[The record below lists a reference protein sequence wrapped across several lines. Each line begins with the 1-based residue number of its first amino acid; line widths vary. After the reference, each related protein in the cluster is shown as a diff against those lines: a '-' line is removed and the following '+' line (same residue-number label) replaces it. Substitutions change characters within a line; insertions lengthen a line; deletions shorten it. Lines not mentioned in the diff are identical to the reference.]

1 MNLTQ
6 TISKMLQR
14 EVTEEQAKTFALE
27 QFGTLSAYLRQLD
40 IECSKPIFI
49 AFGENLISDLEEE
62 RYKSVSNRIKKNDG
76 DVIGWNPRKDNI
88 EELFQHLK
96 GNTNFVEI
104 SAKTLKKIN
113 KKL

>member
-6 TISKMLQR
+6 TVSKILNR
-14 EVTEEQAKTFALE
+14 EVTEEGAKTFALE

-40 IECSKPIFI
+40 VECSNPIFI
-49 AFGENLISDLEEE
+49 AFGENLVNDLEEQDYE
-62 RYKSVSNRIKKNDG
+62 SASNRIKINDG
-76 DVIGWNPRKDNI
+76 DIIGWNPRKDNI
-88 EELFQHLK
+88 EELFQHLR
-96 GNTNFVEI
+96 GNTNFIEI

>member
-1 MNLTQ
+1 MNLIQ
-6 TISKMLQR
+6 TVSTILQR
-14 EVTEEQAKTFALE
+14 EVTEEEAKTFALE

-40 IECSKPIFI
+40 VENSKPIFI
-49 AFGENLISDLEEE
+49 VFGENLVNDIIEQDYTSA
-62 RYKSVSNRIKKNDG
+62 SNRIKINDG

-88 EELFQHLK
+88 EELFQHLR

>member
-6 TISKMLQR
+6 TVSKILNR
-14 EVTEEQAKTFALE
+14 EVTEDEAKTFALE

-40 IECSKPIFI
+40 VECSSSIFI
-49 AFGENLISDLEEE
+49 AFGELLINDLEEGN
-62 RYKSVSNRIKKNDG
+62 YKSAINRIKINDG
-76 DVIGWNPRKDNI
+76 DVIGWNLRKDNI
-88 EELFQHLK
+88 EELFQHLR

-104 SAKTLKKIN
+104 SAKILKKIN

>member
-6 TISKMLQR
+6 TVSKILNR
-14 EVTEEQAKTFALE
+14 EVTEEEAKTFALE

-40 IECSKPIFI
+40 IECSNPIFI
-49 AFGENLISDLEEE
+49 AFGENLVNDLEEQDYE
-62 RYKSVSNRIKKNDG
+62 SASNRLKSNDG
-76 DVIGWNPRKDNI
+76 DIIGWNPRKDNI
-88 EELFQHLK
+88 EELFQHLR
-96 GNTNFVEI
+96 GNTNFIEI